1 MASRKLSNKELKIK
15 RREQHTFMYELR
27 KFMVDIAKLV
37 FGGVILAGIMS
48 RDINQRLLF
57 SLGAIVVLVF
67 ALFGLYI
74 ISKNK
79 EEF

>member
-15 RREQHTFMYELR
+15 RREQHTFMYELG